1 MSSLEI
7 FLFGYYPYVVAC
19 VFLVGTLFRF
29 RRQPQTWQAGSS
41 QMLSGRGFALASNL
55 FHGGIL
61 ALLFGHIG
69 GLLVPAQ
76 LGHQVG
82 ISDAMHQMS
91 EIVMGGLSGCVAW
104 IGLTLLIGRR
114 IRDQRV
120 RRAARRGDLGIVL
133 LLWMTLVA
141 GLATLPFSWQTR
153 HEGVFLV
160 AFNNWAQDILT
171 FRPNAAAHAAQA
183 PLAFKAHLVLGM
195 TVFLVFPLT
204 RLVHA
209 CTAPLGYLVRGHYQI
224 VRRALPAGSLRGSG
238 V

>member
-1 MSSLEI
+1 MSTLEI

-19 VFLVGTLFRF
+19 VFAVGTLFRF

-61 ALLFGHIG
+61 ALLGGHIG
-69 GLLVPAQ
+69 GLLVPAH

-82 ISDAMHQMS
+82 ITDAMHQMM

-104 IGLTLLIGRR
+104 VGLTLLIGRR
-114 IRDQRV
+114 IREPRV
-120 RRAARRGDLGIVL
+120 RRASRRGDLGIVL

-153 HEGVFLV
+153 HEGVWLLT
-160 AFNNWAQDILT
+160 FNHWAQDVIA

-183 PLAFKAHLVLGM
+183 PFAFKAHLVLGM

-209 CTAPLGYLVRGHYQI
+209 CSAPLGYLARTHHQI
-224 VRRALPAGSLRGSG
+224 VRRAVPVGSLRARS
-238 V
+238 